1 MFDILNK
8 INDYEIRNIAKNNGI
23 ELYLSNG
30 TKKSKETLAS
40 ELNDLLPKDKTERYN
55 FLEKIALKGRFIFI
69 PFKLNATIN
78 ISNVDNIQKFSEHE
92 FLIKPSYDKN
102 PLLSTYYYVL
112 NNKKLCFAIKK
123 FLSGT
128 NMNVQNS
135 YKELQKIANTQ
146 ISFQSPKMLMRKF
159 LNDLQNQKLSSKVF
173 KIDDFKYRFFYISHR
188 ISGEY
193 ITLSTT
199 LSAGNRKI
207 EKSLK
212 NIDDYSIE
220 DNTIDTLMISAKLN
234 KLIDSTPEI
243 IEYSIINIPDIILND
258 LKEVKLNLLIYSKA
272 KNHIRFMLSFKE
284 KEIKIFNIDT
294 TIEDIKNIY
303 KLVERHKWKIKFTT
317 SY

>member
-23 ELYLSNG
+23 ELYLNNG
-30 TKKSKETLAS
+30 AKKSKETLAS

-55 FLEKIALKGRFIFI
+55 FLEKIALKGRFVFV
-69 PFKLNATIN
+69 PFKLNTKID
-78 ISNVDNIQKFSEHE
+78 ISNIDNIQKFSEQE
-92 FLIKPSYDKN
+92 FLIKPPLDKN
-102 PLLSTYYYVL
+102 PLLSNYYYVL
-112 NNKKLCFAIKK
+112 NDKKLCFAIKK
-123 FLSGT
+123 LLRGVDIS
-128 NMNVQNS
+128 VQNS
-135 YKELQKIANTQ
+135 YKELQKISNTQ
-146 ISFQSPKMLMRKF
+146 ISFQSPKIFMKKF
-159 LNDLQNQKLSSKVF
+159 LNDLRNKKLSSKVF
-173 KIDDFKYRFFYISHR
+173 KIDDFKYRFFYVSHV

-212 NIDDYSIE
+212 GIDDYSID
-220 DNTIDTLMISAKLN
+220 DNKIDTLMISTKLN
-234 KLIDSTPEI
+234 KLIDTTPEI

-258 LKEVKLNLLIYSKA
+258 LKEVKLNLLIRSKN

-294 TIEDIKNIY
+294 TLKDLKTIY
-303 KLVERHKWKIKFTT
+303 ELIERHK
-317 SY
+317 